1 MEPDPQSASIVTQL
15 LILLMLT
22 LINAFFS
29 GSEMAVVSVN
39 KNRIRRLAEQ
49 GNKKAV
55 LIERLLEDSTVFLS
69 TIQVAITLAGFF
81 SSASA
86 ATGIAQVLAGK
97 MSRWNVPCS
106 QTAAGVLVTILLAY
120 FNLVF
125 GELVPKRIALQ
136 KAEGFSLFCAGP
148 VYFVSR
154 IMNPFIHLLTF
165 STSSIL
171 KLMGMHSETLETD
184 VSEEEIKSL
193 LETGS
198 ETGVFNEIEKEMI
211 TSIFSFDDKK
221 AREVMVPRQDMVAVD
236 IEEPLESYLDDI
248 LQSMHSKIPVYEG
261 DMDNIIGILS
271 TKLLAIQAR
280 EKSFE
285 KLDIR
290 SILLPPYFV
299 PENLRTD
306 TLFEQMQS
314 RKEKMAI
321 LVDEYGGVSGMV
333 TMEDL
338 IEEIVGDIH
347 EKYEDE
353 EPEIQE
359 LEPHRVYRISGSIS
373 LFDLKE
379 KLHLHMDSTCDTL
392 SGYLMELLGHIPQE
406 SELPITVQTEEADFE
421 IESVEDRV
429 IDKVKLTLKDL
440 SDKDEESEIY

>member
-1 MEPDPQSASIVTQL
+1 MESDPQSASIITQL
-15 LILLMLT
+15 LILLVLT
-22 LINAFFS
+22 LVNAFFS

-39 KNRIRRLAEQ
+39 KNKIHRLAEQ
-49 GNKKAV
+49 GNKNAA
-55 LIERLLEDSTVFLS
+55 LIEHLMEDSTVFLS

-86 ATGIAQVLAGK
+86 ATGIAQVLAVK
-97 MSRWNVPCS
+97 MSQWNVPYS

-136 KAEGFSLFCAGP
+136 KAEGFSLFCVGP
-148 VYFVSR
+148 VYFISR
-154 IMNPFIHLLTF
+154 LMNPFIHLLTF
-165 STSSIL
+165 STSGIL

-221 AREVMVPRQDMVAVD
+221 AREVMVPRQEMVAID
-236 IEEPLESYLDDI
+236 IEEPLESYLDEI

-271 TKLLAIQAR
+271 TKLLVIQAR
-280 EKSFE
+280 ERSFE
-285 KLDIR
+285 TLDIR
-290 SILLPPYFV
+290 SIL
-299 PENLRTD
+299 
-306 TLFEQMQS
+306 QA

-333 TMEDL
+333 TLEDL

-347 EKYEDE
+347 EKYEEE

-359 LEPHRVYRISGSIS
+359 LEPHRVYRIAGSIS

-392 SGYLMELLGHIPQE
+392 SGYLMELLGHIPE
-406 SELPITVQTEEADFE
+406 EGELPLTAQTEEAYFE

-429 IDKVKLTLKDL
+429 IDKVKLTLRDL
-440 SDKDEESEIY
+440 PDAIEEEEILQKISRQM

>member
-1 MEPDPQSASIVTQL
+1 MESDPQSASIITQL
-15 LILLMLT
+15 LILLILT

-39 KNRIRRLAEQ
+39 KNKIHRLAEQ
-49 GNKKAV
+49 GNKNAA
-55 LIERLLEDSTVFLS
+55 LIERLMEDSTVFLS

-86 ATGIAQVLAGK
+86 ATGIAQVLAVK
-97 MSRWNVPCS
+97 MSQWNVPYS

-136 KAEGFSLFCAGP
+136 KAEGFSLFCVGP
-148 VYFVSR
+148 VYFISR

-165 STSSIL
+165 STSGIL

-211 TSIFSFDDKK
+211 TSI
-221 AREVMVPRQDMVAVD
+221 
-236 IEEPLESYLDDI
+236 
-248 LQSMHSKIPVYEG
+248 PVYEG
-261 DMDNIIGILS
+261 DLDNIIGILS
-271 TKLLAIQAR
+271 TKLLVIQAR
-280 EKSFE
+280 ERSFE
-285 KLDIR
+285 TLDIR

-306 TLFEQMQS
+306 ALFEQMQA

-333 TMEDL
+333 TLEDL

-347 EKYEDE
+347 EKYEEE

-359 LEPHRVYRISGSIS
+359 LEPHRVYRIAGSIS

-392 SGYLMELLGHIPQE
+392 SGYLMELLGHIPE
-406 SELPITVQTEEADFE
+406 EGELPLTAQTEEAYFE

-429 IDKVKLTLKDL
+429 IDKVKLTLRDL
-440 SDKDEESEIY
+440 PDAIEGEEMLQKISRQM